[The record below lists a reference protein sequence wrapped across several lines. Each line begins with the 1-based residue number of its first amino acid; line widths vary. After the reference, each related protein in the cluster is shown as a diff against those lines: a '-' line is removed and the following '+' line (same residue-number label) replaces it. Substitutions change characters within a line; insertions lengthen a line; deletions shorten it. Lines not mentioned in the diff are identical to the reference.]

1 MFEYVNQTVGMEM
14 GDGNLN
20 FPTQMEY
27 VDLCTDNVRYSRL
40 TGVNVFDLEFQI
52 NRLTYLAV
60 GLNNPE

>member
-40 TGVNVFDLEFQI
+40 TGVNVFDFRILDKQA
-52 NRLTYLAV
+52 NLSSC
-60 GLNNPE
+60 GLK